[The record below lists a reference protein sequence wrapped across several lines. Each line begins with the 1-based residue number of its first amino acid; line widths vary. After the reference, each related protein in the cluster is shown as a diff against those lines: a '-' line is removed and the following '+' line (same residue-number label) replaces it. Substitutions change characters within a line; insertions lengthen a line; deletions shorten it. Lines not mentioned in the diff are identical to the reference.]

1 MGQSKMHLFFITF
14 ANKGGFAEKNML
26 VGERICTRNGLQKEE
41 RADEGTGSTS
51 AG

>member
-1 MGQSKMHLFFITF
+1 MQTRVVLQKR
-14 ANKGGFAEKNML
+14 NML

-41 RADEGTGSTS
+41 RADEGTGSTG